1 MANQVAPFRF
11 PAVLW
16 VEDGTAKM
24 VGSEALRLGT
34 QRAVIVCD
42 KGIEQSGLA
51 GRVREHLTREGLA
64 VDIYAKAEPE
74 PSVESADRCGFFVRV
89 EEYDLVVGLGGGSS
103 MDTAKVAAILAVH
116 GGSSRDYFGTGLVP
130 ARGLPI
136 ILLPTTAGTGAEVTP
151 NAIFKEHPGKIK
163 RGIVSPHIIPDVAIV
178 DPLLTITLPPSI
190 TASTGMDALAHA
202 IESFTSKRATSH
214 TDLYA
219 LEAIRLIGANLQR
232 AVSEGGD
239 LVARRA
245 MAWASLY
252 AGIAIAHAGTNA
264 VHALAYPLGG
274 RFNIAHGVA
283 NAVLLPAVVGFNALG
298 DPAKFAQVARALG
311 ASGEDDEELATA
323 CAPILDRLS
332 EEIGIPRRLRDLG
345 ISEEAVAPMS
355 QGAFEIRRLLHNN
368 PREITAQDIE
378 AIYRTIY

>member
-1 MANQVAPFRF
+1 
-11 PAVLW
+11 
-16 VEDGTAKM
+16 
-24 VGSEALRLGT
+24 
-34 QRAVIVCD
+34 
-42 KGIEQSGLA
+42 
-51 GRVREHLTREGLA
+51 
-64 VDIYAKAEPE
+64 
-74 PSVESADRCGFFVRV
+74 
-89 EEYDLVVGLGGGSS
+89 
-103 MDTAKVAAILAVH
+103 
-116 GGSSRDYFGTGLVP
+116 
-130 ARGLPI
+130 
-136 ILLPTTAGTGAEVTP
+136 
-151 NAIFKEHPGKIK
+151 
-163 RGIVSPHIIPDVAIV
+163 
-178 DPLLTITLPPSI
+178 
-190 TASTGMDALAHA
+190 
-202 IESFTSKRATSH
+202 
-214 TDLYA
+214 
-219 LEAIRLIGANLQR
+219 
-232 AVSEGGD
+232 
-239 LVARRA
+239 

-378 AIYRTIY
+378 TIYRTIY